1 MTSTT
6 APLGNGSPQYPDPIT
21 LSVPRPARLS
31 NKQVGQLGED
41 MAAQYVSALNYRILA
56 RNWRDQGPTRGEL
69 DLVCQDHQSLIVIE
83 VKTRRS
89 GSYGH
94 PSLAVNDQK
103 VRQLHRLTAAYL
115 RELGHRPGEI
125 RFDVIAIL
133 LGRFD
138 EVSRPKSGQIM
149 VVAQEFDHLVAVA

>member
-1 MTSTT
+1 MTSNIS
-6 APLGNGSPQYPDPIT
+6 LFGNGPPLHPDPIT

-89 GSYGH
+89 GNYGH
-94 PSLAVNDQK
+94 PSLAVDQKK
-103 VRQLHRLTAAYL
+103 VRQLRRLAAAYL

-133 LGRFD
+133 LTAFNER
-138 EVSRPKSGQIM
+138 SRPPNGQIA
-149 VVAQEFDHLVAVA
+149 VTAQEFDHLVAVA